1 MTVELPVPASDLVE
15 AHHQA
20 RLLSSSAVHLARTL
34 ARLAGGL
41 TPEAELAVAYAAQAP
56 VQGDAAVDL
65 FSVRDDLRSDEF
77 DGPRVDDVPW
87 PLPTEWLQ
95 SVLICPLVTGDAPT
109 VVVRGSLVYLH
120 KYDDFERR
128 VADEV
133 LERSRRVPNRSG
145 DVLLVAGE
153 LLTGDGSREQLVAVR
168 QALSRALSIM
178 IGGPGTGKTTTV
190 AALLAEVVA
199 VSGMENERPRV
210 VLAAPTGKAAARLG
224 EALRH
229 AAARLPDEARAIVV
243 AAPCSTLHRLIG
255 WSTRGLPRYHR
266 QNPLP
271 YDLIVV
277 DETSMVS
284 LPLMARVLDAVHAD
298 ARLVLVGD
306 HGQLA
311 SVEAGTVLS
320 DLVAGGHDGPLAG
333 CITELVVSR
342 RFPPGSPLDRLA
354 RAVRLGDPKN
364 VVKALNEAS
373 EFEHERGGIT
383 WIGRTGID
391 AEVRRQL
398 GQIIDPELA
407 ELTERAVQGDG
418 PGALA
423 VLGRVHLL
431 CAHRRGPYGIE
442 SWNHWVRDRAPRQS
456 DVDPVWYPGRPVM
469 ITSNDPSTGL
479 YNGDVGVVIHTGGR
493 TMVAFDS
500 ASDLT
505 GVRLVSPARLDHVET
520 VHAMTI
526 HKSQGSEFGHVMLV
540 LPPPD
545 SRLAA
550 RDLLYTA
557 ITRATHHLTVV
568 GDQQSVEQ
576 AVMRRTSRIG
586 GLADRLSN
594 GRTGIEQA
602 PAGPG
607 EVP

>member
-1 MTVELPVPASDLVE
+1 MTVESPAPKTDLVE
-15 AHHQA
+15 AHRRA
-20 RLLSSSAVHLARTL
+20 RLLSSAAVHLARTL

-65 FSVRDDLRSDEF
+65 FSVRDDLRSDEV
-77 DGPRVDDVPW
+77 DGPRVDDVAW
-87 PLPTEWLQ
+87 PDPAEWLNA
-95 SVLICPLVTGDAPT
+95 VRACPLSEGTSPS

-128 VADEV
+128 VANEV
-133 LERSRRVPNRSG
+133 LKRSRRVPNGSG
-145 DVLLVAGE
+145 DALLVAGD
-153 LLTGDGSREQLVAVR
+153 LLTGDGSHEQLTAVR

-199 VSGMENERPRV
+199 VAAMQQERPRV

-224 EALRH
+224 EALRQ
-229 AAARLPDEARAIVV
+229 AAARLPEEARAVV
-243 AAPCSTLHRLIG
+243 VSAPCSTLHRLIG

-271 YDLIVV
+271 YDLVVV

-284 LPLMARVLDAVHAD
+284 LPLMARVLDAVRTD

-354 RAVRLGDPKN
+354 RAVRLGDTTG
-364 VVKALNEAS
+364 VVKALDEAS
-373 EFEHERGGIT
+373 QHEHERGGIT
-383 WIGRTGID
+383 WIGRMGVD
-391 AEVRRQL
+391 AEVRSQL
-398 GQIIDPELA
+398 GQIIDPELVA
-407 ELTERAVQGDG
+407 LTDRALHGDG
-418 PGALA
+418 PGALE
-423 VLGRVHLL
+423 VLGRMHVL

-442 SWNHWVRDRAPRQS
+442 SWNHWVRDRAPRHS
-456 DVDPVWYPGRPVM
+456 DADPVWYPGRPVM
-469 ITSNDPSTGL
+469 VTSNDPSTGL

-526 HKSQGSEFGHVMLV
+526 HKSQGSEFGHVVLV

-576 AVMRRTSRIG
+576 AVLRRTSRVG
-586 GLADRLSN
+586 GLADRLAD
-594 GRTGIEQA
+594 GLTGIEQA